1 MTGVEILATEQIAV
15 TFGFDWTSFIGCGV
29 LSGIVLGF
37 FFWCVSSNYS
47 FNLGG
52 TIAMIIVGFLL
63 GMGIGAAVGFANNG
77 APTAYETHYKVL
89 VSDEVSMNEFLERY
103 EIIDQE
109 GKIFIVR
116 EVE

>member
-1 MTGVEILATEQIAV
+1 MTGVEILATEQVAV
-15 TFGFDWTSFIGCGV
+15 AFGFDWGSFIGCGIIC
-29 LSGIVLGF
+29 GIVLALGF
-37 FFWCVSSNYS
+37 WGISATYS

-52 TIAMIIVGFLL
+52 TIAIIIVGFLL
-63 GMGIGAAVGFANNG
+63 GMCVGAVVGFTNDG

-89 VSDEVSMNEFLERY
+89 ISDEVSMNEFLEQY

-109 GKIFIVR
+109 GRIFTVR